1 VHELRVGSL
10 ELLEEKR
17 EGGGPR
23 KKKQRRAA
31 AMQDS
36 GAMWRKTRRDNFDGW
51 REAQLVALARTARPL
66 GRDLCVRTLKALTR
80 CSGNFYQAR
89 FERLQLDQ
97 REGSLRPHGS
107 RVGPSDTR
115 GPGRN
120 ARSSLAARS
129 STGGFAAPAVD
140 HGSAPAAPSGSGLAV
155 ARARQPTGACSMSCF
170 IRYITGGICWEV

>member
-1 VHELRVGSL
+1 MASNWGKEVNGSEGFILSVDSAGTRFAVELSSGDVHELRAGSL

-115 GPGRN
+115 GPGQH
-120 ARSSLAARS
+120 L
-129 STGGFAAPAVD
+129 
-140 HGSAPAAPSGSGLAV
+140 PS
-155 ARARQPTGACSMSCF
+155 P
-170 IRYITGGICWEV
+170 Y